1 MTRYGKTRQDSKS
14 STVKET
20 VMAKEPK
27 IPSQI
32 VLMRKVKKEH
42 RKGYSRPAKKR
53 TNMNVST
60 GRKGKRKTSEVTD
73 PAEVYQGDEPIIGG
87 EVKID
92 HPEDP
97 DGDLVTWEIYS
108 GKRKAISHSSK
119 SALNEHTNEGGRVG
133 SIPVFVV
140 DPMPKKDKQ

>member
-42 RKGYSRPAKKR
+42 RKVFDSDVVCDMQARKAKEIDE
-53 TNMNVST
+53 
-60 GRKGKRKTSEVTD
+60 GEKGKERQARSRIQLRSIK
-73 PAEVYQGDEPIIGG
+73 GMNLLLGG

-97 DGDLVTWEIYS
+97 DGDLVTWEICS
-108 GKRKAISHSSK
+108 GKRKAISHSSE
-119 SALNEHTNEGGRVG
+119 SARKL
-133 SIPVFVV
+133 P
-140 DPMPKKDKQ
+140 